1 MSRLI
6 SAIESVTVGVSDLPA
21 ALHLFHDVMGLAIE
35 SRHTLSAQRMRF
47 WGLDDGVRGERVE
60 LSCRGYPLGRLRLL
74 ALDPVP
80 REVVRLDTQLG
91 GPDSPLDIGPK
102 AIDFYVR
109 TPAEA
114 CWQEM
119 VDAGCTARSKPVR
132 HVIGGA
138 DSEESVLFGPDGVPL
153 LIMVGHNHPP
163 EHMRAGAPHG
173 KYSEVATMS
182 VVAGDL
188 PTTRRFYADTLGLQT
203 ATDDETPAQF
213 RNQVNKLVGIAPGSR
228 VHFLMYQDGIEPS
241 GKILLVNFGGAS
253 QRRLAGRMHP
263 RRLGV
268 GLFTHI
274 TRDLG
279 ALHTRLLAHAP
290 GNGAR
295 IEVEP
300 RDVDGVHSMLVRGP
314 NEELFE
320 FVEQP

>member
-1 MSRLI
+1 MSGII
-6 SAIESVTVGVSDLPA
+6 SAIESVTVGVSDLRA

-35 SRHTLSAQRMRF
+35 SHQPLSAQRTRF
-47 WGLDDGVRGERVE
+47 WGFDDGTRGEMVE

-80 REVVRLDTQLG
+80 REVVRLDPQVG

-109 TPAEA
+109 TPAELY
-114 CWQEM
+114 WQEM

-163 EHMRAGAPHG
+163 EHMRPGAPHG
-173 KYSEVATMS
+173 KYSEVPTIS

-213 RNQVNKLVGIAPGSR
+213 RDQVNKLVGIPPGSR
-228 VHFLMYQDGIEPS
+228 VHFLMYQDGVEPS
-241 GKILLVNFGGAS
+241 GKILLVYFGGAS

-268 GLFTHI
+268 GLFTHAA
-274 TRDLG
+274 RDMD
-279 ALHTRLLAHAP
+279 ALHARLLAHAP
-290 GNGAR
+290 GNGAH

-300 RDVDGVHSMLVRGP
+300 CAVDGTRVMLVRGP

-320 FVEQP
+320 FVERS